1 MIILESATRIL
12 AFIGKEFVETAR
24 RPWAVLSLVIGP
36 LALLLAFGAGYS
48 GFRRPLN
55 AVVVVPP
62 GSGLPTDPAAY
73 QTDSIVGLN
82 LMGVVP
88 DVAQAETQLR
98 NGSADVLIIAPP
110 DLQRTFEA
118 GQQSVIRIEYSIID
132 PIRLGDA
139 QLLAREVANVA
150 NRQLIESAVAQGQAA
165 VPSGAPGKDI
175 PPKVLAAPTRAE
187 TVNLAPT
194 DPGVVSFFGIAAVVL
209 ILQHL
214 AITLFAL
221 SLVRERVQGRFE
233 IFRVAPVRTFEVLL
247 GKALAYFA
255 LAAIVSLATL
265 LLLVRVI
272 GVPDL
277 ATGASVAVVVALVIG
292 ASLALGALVAA
303 ISDSERQVVQLSLFL
318 LLASVFFG
326 GFILSVDEFQP
337 AAQVIS
343 YLLPVTHGIVLLQ
356 NAMLRGQ
363 AEPAWEVAA
372 LWVMVLAFS
381 LVSWRLVRRTIAQ
394 A

>member
-1 MIILESATRIL
+1 MIVLESVTRVL
-12 AFIGKEFVETAR
+12 AFVGKEFVETTR

-55 AVVVVPP
+55 AILVVPP
-62 GSGLPTDPAAY
+62 GSGLPTDAGAY
-73 QTDSIVGLN
+73 QASSIPGLN

-88 DVAQAETQLR
+88 DVGPAEAQIHDGT
-98 NGSADVLIIAPP
+98 ADVLVIAPG
-110 DLQRTFEA
+110 DLQQSFKA

-150 NRQLIESAVAQGQAA
+150 NRKLIEAAVSQGQAA
-165 VPSGAPGKDI
+165 VPPGGPGKDI
-175 PPKVLAAPTRAE
+175 PPQILAAPTRAE

-194 DPGVVSFFGIAAVVL
+194 DPNVVSFFGIAAIVL

-214 AITLFAL
+214 AVTLFAL

-233 IFRVAPVRTFEVLL
+233 IFRVAPVRTIEVLL
-247 GKALAYFA
+247 GKGLAYFA
-255 LAAIVSLATL
+255 MTAVVSLVTML
-265 LLLVRVI
+265 VFVRVI

-277 ATGASVAVVVALVIG
+277 APGPTVAYVVTLVIA

-303 ISDSERQVVQLSLFL
+303 LSDGERQVVQLSLFL

-326 GFILSVDEFQP
+326 GFILSVDEFHP

-343 YLLPVTHGIVLLQ
+343 YLLPVTHGIQLLQ
-356 NAMLRGQ
+356 NAMLRGEAQ
-363 AEPAWEVAA
+363 PGWEIDA
-372 LWVMVLAFS
+372 LGMMFLGFS
-381 LVSWRLVRRTIAQ
+381 LLSWRLVRRTIAR

>member
-1 MIILESATRIL
+1 VIILESATRIL
-12 AFIGKEFVETAR
+12 AFIGKELVETAR
-24 RPWAVLSLVIGP
+24 RPWAVISLVIGP

-55 AVVVVPP
+55 AMIVVPS

-73 QTDSIVGLN
+73 QVESIPGLV
-82 LMGVVP
+82 LTGVVP
-88 DVAQAETQLR
+88 DVAQAEAQLR
-98 NGSADVLIIAPP
+98 NGSADVLVIAPA
-110 DLQRTFEA
+110 DLQKSFKA
-118 GQQSVIRIEYSIID
+118 GQQSVIQIEYSIID
-132 PIRLGDA
+132 PVRLGDA

-150 NRQLIESAVAQGQAA
+150 NQRLIESAIGEGQAA
-165 VPSGAPGKDI
+165 EPSGALGTGI
-175 PPKVLAAPTRAE
+175 PAKVMAAPTRAE

-194 DPGVVSFFGIAAVVL
+194 EPSVVSFFGIAAVVL

-233 IFRVAPVRTFEVLL
+233 IFRVAPVHTFEVLL
-247 GKALAYFA
+247 GKGLAYFA
-255 LAAIVSLATL
+255 LASIVSLATM

-277 ATGASVAVVVALVIG
+277 ATGATVAVIVAFVIG
-292 ASLALGALVAA
+292 ASLALGALVASL
-303 ISDSERQVVQLSLFL
+303 SDSERQVVQLSLFL

-343 YLLPVTHGIVLLQ
+343 YLLPVTHGIQLLQ

-363 AEPAWEVAA
+363 AAPAWGIPA
-372 LWVMVLAFS
+372 LGGMFLGFS
-381 LVSWRLVRRTIAQ
+381 LISWRLVRRTISQ

>member
-1 MIILESATRIL
+1 MIILESLTRIL

-24 RPWAVLSLVIGP
+24 RPWAVVSLVIGP

-55 AVVVVPP
+55 AIVVVPP
-62 GSGLPTDPAAY
+62 SSGLPADPSAY
-73 QTDSIVGLN
+73 QAEGIPGLN
-82 LMGVVP
+82 LMAVVP

-98 NGSADVLIIAPP
+98 NGKADVLVIAPP
-110 DLQRTFEA
+110 DLRQSFDA

-139 QLLAREVANVA
+139 ELLAREVANVA
-150 NRQLIESAVAQGQAA
+150 NRQLIEAAVTQGEAA
-165 VPSGAPGKDI
+165 VPSGAPVKNI

-187 TVNLAPT
+187 TTNLAPT
-194 DPGVVSFFGIAAVVL
+194 EPSVVSFFGIAAVVL

-214 AITLFAL
+214 AVTLFAL
-221 SLVRERVQGRFE
+221 SMVRERVQGRFE
-233 IFRVAPVRTFEVLL
+233 IFRVAPVHTFEVLL
-247 GKALAYFA
+247 GKGLAYFA
-255 LAAIVSLATL
+255 LAALVSLATM

-272 GVPDL
+272 AVPDL
-277 ATGASVAVVVALVIG
+277 ATGAIVAVVVALVIG

-303 ISDSERQVVQLSLFL
+303 LSDSERQVVQLSLFL

-326 GFILSVDEFQP
+326 GFILSVDEFHP

-363 AEPAWEVAA
+363 VQPDWEIAA
-372 LWVMVLAFS
+372 LGVMFVAFS
-381 LVSWRLVRRTIAQ
+381 LVSWRLVRRTISQ